1 MPLLSRLNVVR
12 LLTAINFPYYKIY
25 AQVDPAKDA
34 ANLAKHGISR
44 AGDLEVLARVTDER
58 FAEPAFAPIA

>member
-1 MPLLSRLNVVR
+1 
-12 LLTAINFPYYKIY
+12 LTAINFPYYKIY